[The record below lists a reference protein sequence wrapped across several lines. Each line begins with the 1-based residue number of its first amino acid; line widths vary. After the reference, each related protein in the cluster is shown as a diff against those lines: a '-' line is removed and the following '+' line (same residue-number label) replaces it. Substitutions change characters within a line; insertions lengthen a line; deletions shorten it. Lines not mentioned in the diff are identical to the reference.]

1 MNLLSQANLLS
12 ILSCI
17 AIVACE
23 KSTENTHATSQN
35 SIEKET
41 SSQGI
46 NPPQRPT
53 QVFWG
58 DTHLHTNLSM
68 DAYTFGVTLGPEDA
82 YRFARGEEVTAT
94 HGLKA
99 KLARPLDFLVIAD
112 HASGL
117 GSMELLMDGDEQLL
131 SDPLLAK
138 WREQLLSGDSAARVA
153 VADDGR
159 NKGWPKALN
168 SPEIRQSAWGRQL
181 KAAEQYNDP
190 GKFTALIGYEWT
202 SWPGGSNLHRVVVFR
217 DGAERTGQIIP
228 FSRDDS
234 SDPAELWKFLAN
246 YEAATGGQVLAIPHN
261 GNLSNGLMFRVET
274 FDGKPM
280 NKTYASERARWEPV
294 VEVTQ
299 IKGDGEAHPFLSPND
314 EFAAYE
320 TWDFGNFLGVAKS
333 RDMLEHEYARSAL
346 KLGLR
351 AQQDIGANP
360 FKFGMIGSTDSHT
373 SLATADEDNFFGKH
387 SGGMEPSSDRWDGVV
402 GKAGDAAAILGWQQ
416 AASGY
421 AAIWAQENTRESLF
435 DAIQRKEVYA
445 TTGPRITVRLFGGW
459 DFAEGTQ
466 NLVDIAAVGYVD
478 GVPMGGDLPEPSS
491 KSPVFLI
498 AALKDPLSVNLERVQ
513 MIKGWVD
520 SDGKTHE
527 QVFNVAWSD
536 EGSRDLSAEGAL
548 TPVDETSRGA
558 TELRARWIDPGFS
571 PQQAAFYY
579 LRVLEMPSP
588 RWTAHDVAEYGAN
601 MAEHVPMTHQE
612 RAYTSPIWYTP

>member
-1 MNLLSQANLLS
+1 MMQNENTWMLAALASLFV
-12 ILSCI
+12 
-17 AIVACE
+17 VACG
-23 KSTENTHATSQN
+23 KSPENTVA
-35 SIEKET
+35 
-41 SSQGI
+41 SSQSSNNEQTQSQKI
-46 NPPQRPT
+46 KPPEWPT

-117 GSMELLMDGDEQLL
+117 GSMELLMDGDEQLM

-168 SPEIRQSAWGRQL
+168 SPAIRQSAWGRQL
-181 KAAEQYNDP
+181 RAAEQYNEP

-246 YEAATGGQVLAIPHN
+246 YEAVTGGQVLAIPHN

-280 NKTYASERARWEPV
+280 DKIYASERARWEPV

-320 TWDFGNFLGVAKS
+320 TWDFGNFLGVPKS

-373 SLATADEDNFFGKH
+373 ALATADEDNFFGKH
-387 SGGMEPSSDRWDGVV
+387 SGGMEPSADRWNNVV

-459 DFAEGTQ
+459 NFAPNSENRG
-466 NLVDIAAVGYVD
+466 DIAAVGYAN
-478 GVPMGGDLPEPSS
+478 GVPMGGDLPEQSS
-491 KSPVFLI
+491 NAPVFLV
-498 AALKDPLSVNLERVQ
+498 AAMKDPLSVNLERVQ
-513 MIKGWVD
+513 IIKGWVD
-520 SDGKTHE
+520 NEGKTQE

-536 EGSRDLSAEGAL
+536 KANRDLTSEGTLAPANDTL
-548 TPVDETSRGA
+548 HGA
-558 TELRARWIDPGFS
+558 TELRARWTDPNFS
-571 PQQAAFYY
+571 SQQAAFYY
-579 LRVLEMPSP
+579 VRVLEMPSP
-588 RWTAHDVAEYGAN
+588 RWTAHDVMQFGAN
-601 MAEHVPMTHQE
+601 MAEHVPMMQQE